1 MATER
6 SGPQGP
12 LSDGRRS
19 DETPLR
25 VHSCGRI
32 GMQASPP
39 RAGLA
44 GWLRRD
50 QPGPS

>member
-6 SGPQGP
+6 RGTQGP
-12 LSDGRRS
+12 LPDGHDG
-19 DETPLR
+19 DEMPLN

-39 RAGLA
+39 RARLS
-44 GWLRRD
+44 GWLRR
-50 QPGPS
+50 GPA